1 MAGFRGGIDTV
12 PIERLSP
19 SANRDT
25 SRPVVPFLLGA
36 LLGGVAGTVLGSL
49 VTGLLGDAIASLFR
63 SVSRRP
69 NKRQQPPFDLLLQ

>member
-1 MAGFRGGIDTV
+1 MAGFRRGND
-12 PIERLSP
+12 PIPMTHLTPASQP
-19 SANRDT
+19 DNG
-25 SRPVVPFLLGA
+25 RPVVPFLLGA